1 MVALTS
7 IQAPKR
13 MSDMVRTLKFIIGL
27 IVLVVLASFAVNNS
41 EPVVLKYYFG
51 YATPKVP
58 LYVVVLIAVVVGA
71 ILAAL
76 FAIGERF
83 YFMYELRKRDRIIRE
98 MEGELVSLR
107 NLPLTEPL
115 PAPEVEASSKK
126 GVAVESS

>member
-1 MVALTS
+1 MV
-7 IQAPKR
+7 K
-13 MSDMVRTLKFIIGL
+13 TLKFIIGL

-41 EPVVLKYYFG
+41 DPVVLRYYFG
-51 YATPKVP
+51 YATPPVP
-58 LYVVVLIAVVVGA
+58 LYVIVLVAVVVGA

-83 YFMYELRKRDRIIRE
+83 HFMYALRKRDRVIRE

-107 NLPLTEPL
+107 NLPLAEPL
-115 PAPEVEASSKK
+115 PAPKGEASAKE